1 MASNDSLDRTLAARF
16 AWRHARPDEIPSL
29 EGALGDATDSPEDTP
44 EAADGEPLDGDS
56 DDLDGDDT
64 VDETTDEDT
73 DGDEDGDDEPGDG
86 DPEAAAKEMRSLESM
101 RAAARAECARL
112 TEAIDRT
119 WKLRD
124 PGLQARA
131 TEQLARHAASLGLRV
146 AAMSEHPLQA
156 VRLLRL
162 VTRHHASVEEE
173 ARDALTGCVVWID
186 LGHPELVDLVAEL
199 AVSGPEDLQQ
209 HVLFHLSATRDW
221 RSERVCAAWSA
232 PLAALASRDDLS
244 WPQRLMALSYLELS
258 PGREA
263 IPALRKLL
271 RAQHLGARSIALS
284 ALRAIGP
291 DATSDDDV
299 RFLLEDLVEHEL
311 PEFLRGPSFE
321 HALTY
326 ARTLTELL
334 VERQLPGAPSVL
346 AGLVQSR
353 AGSAGA
359 WGVADSLWALRV
371 LAASAPER
379 ALPLIDDWLTH
390 ARELDRLAATESL
403 ARLPADLARPRL
415 LTAAADGSPE
425 VALRAGELWLT
436 RYGTNCPVTPLAG
449 VLDALLDAPPSEA
462 FRGRLLVLRGR
473 TLDARSRMVEVLLA
487 EAPSRE
493 ALALLVFALGS
504 DDVWRH
510 NERAA
515 LPSDQAAW
523 VRALVQRFGDAGARG
538 VAELAGRRSMTAT
551 NSWFQA
557 VTWAVASLDPDAT
570 DLSAI
575 RELAARVLVD
585 GRYRFAQ
592 SDASKVLRALGVPL
606 SLADVCFD
614 WIDRRVEPAHPHIA
628 ADLLA
633 AMGPDADIDRRV
645 SHGLD
650 VALRESSTER
660 VGCYARAGAERDVD
674 ACVTQLRAILD
685 APGGMADL
693 TSEMAR
699 SLTGSARALL
709 QRDRLREGWLHAALS
724 PDNALRGDARRR
736 RDATRRFEVACV
748 LVRVETDDA
757 QGALLSAQ
765 LGPDGF
771 SPETAALAA
780 NALLFQNKLEWDA
793 AQLAPIAEAVDDALR
808 LPLLH
813 HALYHEQPLEA
824 LWGAFS
830 KLFASREPSVVS
842 RLARLVEDYPESLA
856 EHLRAL
862 PSEAIADP
870 DLAAL
875 VARTLSPPDD
885 APFWFD
891 E

>member
-29 EGALGDATDSPEDTP
+29 EGALGDATDSPEDSP
-44 EAADGEPLDGDS
+44 GAPDGDPDGDPDDGSLDEPLDDTDGDDDG
-56 DDLDGDDT
+56 DDLDG
-64 VDETTDEDT
+64 
-73 DGDEDGDDEPGDG
+73 GG
-86 DPEAAAKEMRSLESM
+86 DPEVTAREMRSLESM

-162 VTRHHASVEEE
+162 VARHHGSVDEE
-173 ARDALTGCVVWID
+173 AREALASSVVWID
-186 LGHPELVDLVAEL
+186 LGHPELIELVTEL
-199 AVSGPEDLQQ
+199 AVDGPEDLQQ
-209 HVLFHLSATRDW
+209 HVLFHLSATNEWRD
-221 RSERVCAAWSA
+221 ERVCAAWSA
-232 PLAALASRDDLS
+232 PLAAVASREDLS

-258 PGREA
+258 PDREA
-263 IPALRKLL
+263 VPALKRLL
-271 RAQHLGARSIALS
+271 RSQHIGARSVALS
-284 ALRAIGP
+284 ALRALGP
-291 DATSDDDV
+291 EAIADDDV
-299 RFLLEDLVEHEL
+299 TFLLEDLVEHEL

-321 HALTY
+321 HALSY
-326 ARTLTELL
+326 ARILTELL
-334 VERQLPGAPSVL
+334 VERRLPDAPSVL
-346 AGLVQSR
+346 ATLVDSR

-359 WGVADSLWALRV
+359 WGVADALWALRA

-379 ALPLIDDWLTH
+379 ALPLIDEWLTH
-390 ARELDRLAATESL
+390 ARELDRLSATEAL
-403 ARLPADLARPRL
+403 ARLPLDLARPRIL
-415 LTAAADGSPE
+415 AAAADGSPE
-425 VALRAGELWLT
+425 VALRAAELWLS
-436 RYGTNCPVTPLAG
+436 RCGTNCPLAPLAG
-449 VLDALLDAPPSEA
+449 VADALLDAPPSEA
-462 FRGRLLVLRGR
+462 FQSRLLVLRGR
-473 TLDARSRMVEVLLA
+473 SLDARARMVEALLA

-515 LPSDQAAW
+515 LPGDQAAW

-538 VAELAGRRSMTAT
+538 VAELAGRRSIVAT
-551 NSWFQA
+551 NTWFQA
-557 VTWAVASLDPDAT
+557 VTWAVASLDPGAT
-570 DLSAI
+570 DLDAI
-575 RELAARVLVD
+575 RDLAARVLVE

-592 SDASKVLRALGVPL
+592 SDASKVLRALGVPRSL
-606 SLADVCFD
+606 SGVCFD
-614 WIDRRVEPAHPHIA
+614 WIERCDAPSHPHIG

-633 AMGPDADIDRRV
+633 AMGPDAEIDRRV
-645 SHGLD
+645 ARGLD
-650 VALRESSTER
+650 AALRESAAER
-660 VGCYARAGAERDVD
+660 VDCYAKAGAERGVE

-693 TSEMAR
+693 SSEMAR
-699 SLTGSARALL
+699 ALTSSARALL
-709 QRDRLREGWLHAALS
+709 QRGRLSAGWLRAALS
-724 PDNALRGDARRR
+724 PDKTLRGDARRT

-757 QGALLSAQ
+757 QGALLAAQ
-765 LGPDGF
+765 LGPEGL
-771 SPETAALAA
+771 SPDTAALAA
-780 NALLFQNKLEWDA
+780 NALLFQNKLEWDD
-793 AQLAPIAEAVDDALR
+793 AQLGPIADAVDDALR

-813 HALYHEQPLEA
+813 HALYHEHPLDA

-870 DLAAL
+870 DLAVL